1 MKTISA
7 LAVALSILAVGF
19 QSPVAAGEQLIGPVA
34 PSVVKEGA
42 LIDCSKE
49 TWPDFSAACLSNDRA
64 IEVRKVSV
72 NRLR

>member
-7 LAVALSILAVGF
+7 FAMALSILAVGL
-19 QSPVAAGEQLIGPVA
+19 QSPAAADEQLTGPVTT
-34 PSVVKEGA
+34 SVKEGA
-42 LIDCSKE
+42 LLDCSKE

-72 NRLR
+72 NRPR

>member
-7 LAVALSILAVGF
+7 FAIALSILSVGF
-19 QSPVAAGEQLIGPVA
+19 PSPVAAGEQLIGPIA
-34 PSVVKEGA
+34 TSAVKEGA
-42 LIDCSKE
+42 LVDCSKE

-72 NRLR
+72 NRRY

>member
-7 LAVALSILAVGF
+7 FAVALSILTVGF
-19 QSPVAAGEQLIGPVA
+19 QSPVVAGERLTGPVA
-34 PSVVKEGA
+34 TVKGGA
-42 LIDCSKE
+42 LVDCSKE

-72 NRLR
+72 NRLY

>member
-7 LAVALSILAVGF
+7 FAIALSSLAVGSP
-19 QSPVAAGEQLIGPVA
+19 SPVAAGEQLIGPVA
-34 PSVVKEGA
+34 TSVVKAGT

-49 TWPDFSAACLSNDRA
+49 TWPDFSAVCLSNDRA

-72 NRLR
+72 NRQY